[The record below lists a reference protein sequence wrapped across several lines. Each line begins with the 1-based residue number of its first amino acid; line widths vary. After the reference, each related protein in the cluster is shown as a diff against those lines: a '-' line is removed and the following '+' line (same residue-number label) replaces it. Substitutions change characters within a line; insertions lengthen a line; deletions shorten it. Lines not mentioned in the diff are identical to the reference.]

1 MIVGNTYRIIKRVK
15 IHTSPVVMADVVKEG
30 VYVKETQKN
39 YIFDTF
45 RVCKSVVIKIEELE
59 V

>member
-1 MIVGNTYRIIKRVK
+1 MIVGSTYRITKRVK
-15 IHTSPVVMADVVKEG
+15 IHTSPLVMADVVKEG
-30 VYVKETQKN
+30 VYMKETQKN

-45 RVCKSVVIKIEELE
+45 RVSKDVVIKVEKVE